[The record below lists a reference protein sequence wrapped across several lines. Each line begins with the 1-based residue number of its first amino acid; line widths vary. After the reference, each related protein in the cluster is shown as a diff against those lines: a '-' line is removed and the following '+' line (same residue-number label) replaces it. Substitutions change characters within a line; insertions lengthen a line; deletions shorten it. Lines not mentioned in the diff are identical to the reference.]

1 MTRARGEIAETAGD
15 GARLDEDGYLAR
27 MREQIREGE
36 DSMPAFPASALSDE
50 QLESLMA
57 YLVSTNGVAN

>member
-1 MTRARGEIAETAGD
+1 
-15 GARLDEDGYLAR
+15 
-27 MREQIREGE
+27 
-36 DSMPAFPASALSDE
+36 MPAFSASTLSDE